1 MCCALFIYAGC
12 VCVHCHLNVCI
23 FCCVCLLDVKESTMR
38 ESVSLLAGLCARQY
52 NWAFVCTCV
61 CVCVC
66 VSAGAQNV
74 YCCVF
79 VFAYGLSV
87 YTNHAHRQTC
97 RCMHI
102 LQRTSTYSVLTFLF
116 CAYLSTCMQK
126 FVDFKELEG
135 TCQCCDV
142 TSMIVGVCM
151 HAHPCVSFCFGCQ
164 LLLYCCTA
172 FILFSYLA
180 S

>member
-12 VCVHCHLNVCI
+12 VCVHCHLDVCI

-87 YTNHAHRQTC
+87 YTNHAHRH
-97 RCMHI
+97 R
-102 LQRTSTYSVLTFLF
+102 LAG
-116 CAYLSTCMQK
+116 AYLAEN
-126 FVDFKELEG
+126 VYIL
-135 TCQCCDV
+135 
-142 TSMIVGVCM
+142 
-151 HAHPCVSFCFGCQ
+151 
-164 LLLYCCTA
+164 CTY
-172 FILFSYLA
+172 FF
-180 S
+180 

>member
-1 MCCALFIYAGC
+1 MSCALYIYAGC

-87 YTNHAHRQTC
+87 YTNHAHRH
-97 RCMHI
+97 R
-102 LQRTSTYSVLTFLF
+102 LAG
-116 CAYLSTCMQK
+116 AYLAENVYVLCIYYFY
-126 FVDFKELEG
+126 FVHMSLLACKNLWILKNWKAHVSVVMF
-135 TCQCCDV
+135 
-142 TSMIVGVCM
+142 VGLWECACTLT
-151 HAHPCVSFCFGCQ
+151 HARPFVLAANRF
-164 LLLYCCTA
+164 CTA
-172 FILFSYLA
+172 ALFSFF
-180 S
+180 SVI

>member
-12 VCVHCHLNVCI
+12 VCVHCHLDVCI

-74 YCCVF
+74 YCCVD
-79 VFAYGLSV
+79 VFAYGFSV
-87 YTNHAHRQTC
+87 YTNHAHRH
-97 RCMHI
+97 R
-102 LQRTSTYSVLTFLF
+102 LAG
-116 CAYLSTCMQK
+116 AYLAENVYILCTYYFY
-126 FVDFKELEG
+126 FVHISLLACKNLWILKNCKAHVSVVMF
-135 TCQCCDV
+135 
-142 TSMIVGVCM
+142 VGLCM
-151 HAHPCVSFCFGCQ
+151 HAHPCASFCFGCQ
-164 LLLYCCTA
+164 SLLYCCTV
-172 FILFSYLA
+172 FILFSYLP